1 MTFLICLRY
10 VKLCRLI
17 AFGKFHKICKFESHV
32 TRNDV
37 IMMSL
42 PKAME
47 NADVREI
54 SRIIYHS
61 KGLDKNYPKMQ
72 VLSNLSNFV
81 KSYGH
86 LRLIP
91 RITSSAQASFIL

>member
-1 MTFLICLRY
+1 M
-10 VKLCRLI
+10 
-17 AFGKFHKICKFESHV
+17 

-42 PKAME
+42 PKTME
-47 NADVREI
+47 NANVRETN
-54 SRIIYHS
+54 RIINHS
-61 KGLDKNYPKMQ
+61 KGLDESYPKMQ

-86 LRLIP
+86 L
-91 RITSSAQASFIL
+91 SEILAFLPQVKIVIFTLFGIKC